1 MALRAAAKTPKAS
14 DPIEQAPLA
23 VDQRKQAEQRYRLQ
37 VDRQTK
43 RSFDSLESAAEAGTV
58 IKKAHPIVQV
68 SIYDAIDCVNQ
79 LIGPD
84 GLVAAGSDKP
94 E

>member
-1 MALRAAAKTPKAS
+1 MALRAAVKTKSS

-43 RSFDSLESAAEAGTV
+43 RSFDSLEAAAEAGTV
-58 IKKAHPIVQV
+58 IKRAHPIVQV
-68 SIYDAIDCVNQ
+68 SIYDALDCVNQ

-84 GLVAAGSDKP
+84 GLVAAGADKP
-94 E
+94 A